1 MTRRCR
7 KVLQRVEKI
16 RENGAVVWDFPAP
29 AHLIR
34 IFRVF
39 FEFPGIE
46 YSPEIPQA
54 RPAMRNGNSAAPQ
67 PRHPHPL

>member
-1 MTRRCR
+1 MTMRCR
-7 KVLQRVEKI
+7 KVLQRVEKM
-16 RENGAVVWDFPAP
+16 RENGALVWDLAAP

-54 RPAMRNGNSAAPQ
+54 WAAMRSGNSEAPA
-67 PRHPHPL
+67 PRPPIPL